1 MGGAL
6 GLIKRM
12 RLKDK
17 IYSTNRLFDALE
29 EIPEREPL
37 GQSVFDKLKQAI
49 LRGDIPAGIRMVES
63 SIARAM
69 SISRTP
75 VREAFLK
82 LEREG
87 LLMKLPQGSYVVVE
101 LTEKD
106 IEDTFGIRAVL
117 ESYAARLATIR
128 HREEDLSRLGKKID
142 EFKDYLDRGKM
153 EQLPEINTEFHALL
167 YEMSD
172 NPMLIKIINQVG
184 DRIYRFRKMLLDS
197 TVRAPISNEDHRK
210 MLKAMKKR
218 DVGKVEK
225 LVKDHVLRA
234 QKIVL
239 NELKKNPEA
248 FK

>member
-1 MGGAL
+1 MSV
-6 GLIKRM
+6 
-12 RLKDK
+12 KDK
-17 IYSTNRLFDALE
+17 TYSTNPLFDALE
-29 EIPEREPL
+29 EFPEREPL
-37 GQSVFDKLKQAI
+37 GQSAFDKLKQAI
-49 LRGDIPAGIRMVES
+49 LRGDIPAGSRMVES
-63 SIARAM
+63 PIAKAM
-69 SISRTP
+69 GISRTP

-87 LLMKLPQGSYVVVE
+87 LLMKLPRGSFVVVE

-128 HREEDLSRLGKKID
+128 HREEDLSRLEKKIN
-142 EFKDYLDRGKM
+142 EFKDCLDRGKM
-153 EQLPEINTEFHALL
+153 ENLPEINTEFHALL

-172 NPMLIKIINQVG
+172 NPMLMKIINQVG
-184 DRIYRFRKMLLDS
+184 DRIYRFRKILLNS

-218 DVGKVEK
+218 DADKVQS
-225 LVKDHVLRA
+225 LVMEHVLRA

-248 FK
+248 FT